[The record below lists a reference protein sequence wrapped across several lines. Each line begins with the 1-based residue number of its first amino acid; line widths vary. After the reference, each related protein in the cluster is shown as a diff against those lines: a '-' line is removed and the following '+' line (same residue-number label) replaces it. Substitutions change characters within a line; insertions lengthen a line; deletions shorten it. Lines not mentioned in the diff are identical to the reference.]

1 MTEAEAKHFDRHSAT
16 NTAILESVRP
26 DCKAYED
33 WFTYKRW
40 KAQGKQVARGEK
52 GTKIFI
58 LVKNTRKNKEGKI
71 IEDQTPRFINVFH
84 RHQLNN

>member
-40 KAQGKQVARGEK
+40 KAQGKQVARARRDK
-52 GTKIFI
+52 NLYTS
-58 LVKNTRKNKEGKI
+58 KNTRKNKKE
-71 IEDQTPRFINVFH
+71 R
-84 RHQLNN
+84 